1 MKKALKT
8 KNIIV
13 GVSGGIAAYKTC
25 ELVRLLVKKGFSV
38 KVVMT
43 ENATK
48 FVGPLVFKELSMN
61 PVHCDMFVS
70 AGDMLVEHVSL
81 AQWANL
87 CIVAPCSANTLSKI
101 ASGICDNL
109 LTTLICALEQ
119 KTKVLL
125 VPAMNECMWQN
136 PLIQENVKKLKS
148 FNKYILMNPAEGEL
162 ACGAYG
168 QGRMPEPKDIMSKA
182 ISISGK

>member
-25 ELVRLLVKKGFSV
+25 ELVRLLVKESFSV

-48 FVGPLVFKELSMN
+48 FIGPLVFKELSMN
-61 PVHCDMFVS
+61 PVYYDMF
-70 AGDMLVEHVSL
+70 APAKDMLIEHVSL
-81 AQWANL
+81 AQWADL
-87 CIVAPCSANTLSKI
+87 CVVAPCSANTLSKI
-101 ASGICDNL
+101 SSGICDNL
-109 LTTLICALEQ
+109 LTTLICALKQ

-148 FNKYILMNPAEGEL
+148 FKKYILMNPAEGEL
-162 ACGAYG
+162 ACGICG
-168 QGRMPEPKDIMSKA
+168 QGRMPEPENILSKT
-182 ISISGK
+182 ISISVK